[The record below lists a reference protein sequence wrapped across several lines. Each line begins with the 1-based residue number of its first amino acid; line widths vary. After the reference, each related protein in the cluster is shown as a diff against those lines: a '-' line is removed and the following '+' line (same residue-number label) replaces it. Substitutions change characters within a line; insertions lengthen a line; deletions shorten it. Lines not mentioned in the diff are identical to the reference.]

1 MLKIKIAMNIT
12 PKEFILT
19 KIYKSFLIVIMKEMI
34 KMMTQVQL

>member
-12 PKEFILT
+12 PKELIFT
-19 KIYKSFLIVIMKEMI
+19 KIYKSLLIVIMKEMI